1 MKKSAVKVLILMML
15 LMLLIFLSDIFL
27 KTGVISGFYICVIL
41 MAHWMDDDWLVVG
54 STILSIVLTF
64 IAYFIIYD
72 AITFN
77 TFSERFLTTLIIGI
91 VSVLTAKRRE
101 IESQLRR
108 SNETLELRVLARTAA
123 AEAKSKRLEQQIQIL
138 QALRQQN
145 DDASFQALDEV
156 IQNLREIGSDKE
168 ENGR

>member
-1 MKKSAVKVLILMML
+1 MKKSAVKVLISMML

-27 KTGVISGFYICVIL
+27 KIGVISGFYICIIL

-72 AITFN
+72 AITLN

-123 AEAKSKRLEQQIQIL
+123 SEAKSKRLEQQIQIL

-156 IQNLREIGSDKE
+156 IQTLREIGAEKE
-168 ENGR
+168 DNGR